1 MADVNEEFIA
11 EYARVVG
18 NAHIAIEDGIGS
30 LTTPGSALF
39 NLNQLSLLATT
50 KLPAFGVVQT
60 GANTGFNVT
69 VDSSDPTF
77 LRVSSGTVAY
87 NGNLINVTSQRIS
100 IKKAFAGSYSSSYVY
115 GMRIG
120 FLILKHRIQQGRFI
134 QLYYHKMLKKAIQ
147 RFMLRI

>member
-87 NGNLINVTSQRIS
+87 NGNLINVSSQRIS
-100 IKKAFAGSYSSSYVY
+100 IKKHLQVA
-115 GMRIG
+115 
-120 FLILKHRIQQGRFI
+120 ILQVTS
-134 QLYYHKMLKKAIQ
+134 ME
-147 RFMLRI
+147 